1 MLDDLR
7 QQASESDYLKGIE
20 PPPPPVQ
27 PKKVGILQ
35 LLSPMQRFI
44 VTLLLFAASIVIGF
58 VVLLATGT
66 VVIPK

>member
-20 PPPPPVQ
+20 PPPPEPSRKTGFLQ
-27 PKKVGILQ
+27 ILN
-35 LLSPMQRFI
+35 PMQRFI
-44 VTLLLFAASIVIGF
+44 ITLLLLAASIVIGF
-58 VVLLATGT
+58 VVLLATGS